1 MGEPAAR
8 LLSRRRM
15 VLGLGAS
22 AIGLPLLDCLQGHPQ
37 SALAQAPPVRPPVL
51 PPLLPVAAGIEL
63 SCSEL
68 ARGGGHFVRSNIDD
82 FIARRSSTLRLEL
95 VDRAGKRV
103 YLYELV
109 ARAVGASGGMF
120 SISAADNRG
129 RTALLGI
136 ESAGPFLAQG
146 RLVALESMNL
156 RLEYAAPPIATAPA
170 QRGAASVVV
179 TARSDLRNVVPN
191 SALVAQIVNAKLLG
205 EMANALLLL
214 NPVGGAPP
222 VVSAPSCF
230 SCRLLVGAFVLT
242 VATSAAAIGVTALAT
257 TAAAALAGTA
267 TSLGAGATAL
277 KLLSEYAKE
286 CIGACK

>member
-8 LLSRRRM
+8 LFSRRRI

-37 SALAQAPPVRPPVL
+37 SALAQVPPVRPPVP

-82 FIARRSSTLRLEL
+82 FIDRRSSTLRFEL

-129 RTALLGI
+129 RTALFGI

-170 QRGAASVVV
+170 QRGSASVVV

-191 SALVAQIVNAKLLG
+191 PALFAQIANAKLLG
-205 EMANALLLL
+205 EMASALVLG
-214 NPVGGAPP
+214 NPVAGAAP
-222 VVSAPSCF
+222 VVAAPSCL
-230 SCRLLVGAFVLT
+230 SCRVVGGAFVLA
-242 VATSAAAIGVTALAT
+242 VAAASAAII
-257 TAAAALAGTA
+257 AAAVGPISTVIAGP
-267 TSLGAGATAL
+267 LRGAASAAL
-277 KLLSEYAKE
+277 KTYSDLSKE
-286 CIGACK
+286 CVRACGA